1 MTNISFRGS
10 AALMVA
16 AIIGMMTSSC
26 DKVSPTGVLVGT
38 TSVDDRVKMSLQV
51 YQDTYDSRL
60 DVKDPQGEYSFL
72 VGSDSHLTTDPGRM
86 DEMQSLFLEHGDLFM
101 AHLGDIADT
110 KAEYYMTL
118 AHSMERGKDNYIARN
133 FHPLYDDDSQL
144 YLANRDLDKLIEAG
158 EISAYADV
166 DDMDFADLVALF
178 DRFGVD
184 MLTDDDIQ
192 YPFFPVVGNH
202 DITHDGWALF
212 TTIFR
217 SSTYEFTVKV
227 AEGWYDQ
234 YIFLDSANG
243 TLGKIQIDAIE
254 DGMLRTHGIN
264 VRHTFVFTH
273 TNVFRPSSNEF
284 ASTYA
289 REEGYYILKKLADWN
304 TTIAFYGHV
313 HKWDDRWFG
322 GVRHLTLDSM
332 SEANSPD
339 AGDYLVRVTCHAD
352 GNLSVER
359 VRMNYVAR

>member
-1 MTNISFRGS
+1 MTKRKIFHI
-10 AALMVA
+10 AALTALFATGIV
-16 AIIGMMTSSC
+16 TSSC
-26 DKVSPTGVLVGT
+26 EKVSPTGVLIGT
-38 TSVDDRVKMSLQV
+38 TGVDDRVKMSLEV
-51 YQDTYDSRL
+51 YHDTYDNRI
-60 DVKDPQGEYSFL
+60 DVSETLGEYSFI
-72 VGSDSHLTTDPGRM
+72 VGSDSHLTTDAGRM
-86 DEMQSLFLEHGDLFM
+86 DEMQSIFLAEDDLFM

-118 AHSMERGKDNYIARN
+118 ARSIDTGKNNYIAKYY
-133 FHPLYDDDSQL
+133 HGLYSDESQL
-144 YLANRDLDKLIEAG
+144 YLSNKDLDRLIAAG
-158 EISAYADV
+158 EIAAYDDV
-166 DDMDFADLVALF
+166 DTLEFADLVSLLARYDLSL
-178 DRFGVD
+178 V
-184 MLTDDDIQ
+184 TVDDII

-212 TTIFR
+212 STIFR
-217 SSTYEFTVKV
+217 TSTYEFTVKV

-243 TLGKIQIDAIE
+243 TLGTVQIDAIE
-254 DGMLRTHGIN
+254 SGMLRTYGIN

-273 TNVFRPSSNEF
+273 TNIFRPSSNEF

-322 GVRHLTLDSM
+322 GVRHITLDSM
-332 SEANSPD
+332 GEANSPE

-352 GNLSVER
+352 GNLTVSKVW
-359 VRMNYVAR
+359 MNYVAK

>member
-1 MTNISFRGS
+1 MAVGL
-10 AALMVA
+10 AVA
-16 AIIGMMTSSC
+16 IGMIFSSC
-26 DKVSPTGVLVGT
+26 DKVSPTGVLIGT
-38 TSVDDRVKMSLQV
+38 TGVDDRVRMSIQV
-51 YQDTYDSRL
+51 YQDTYDTRL
-60 DVKDPQGEYSFL
+60 DIKDTQGEYSFI

-86 DEMQSLFLEHGDLFM
+86 DEMQQIFLAHGDLFM

-118 AHSMERGKDNYIARN
+118 AKSMETGKANYIARYY
-133 FHPLYDDDSQL
+133 HPLYDEETEL
-144 YLANRDLDKLIEAG
+144 YLAHRDLDRLITAG
-158 EISAYADV
+158 EISAYGDV
-166 DDMDFADLVALF
+166 DDMDFASLVGVL
-178 DRFGVD
+178 DRYGVD
-184 MLTDDDIQ
+184 LLTDDDIQ

-227 AEGWYDQ
+227 GEGVYDQ

-273 TNVFRPSSNEF
+273 TNIFRPSSNEF

-289 REEGYYILKKLADWN
+289 REEGYYILKKLAEWN

-332 SEANSPD
+332 SEANSPSP
-339 AGDYLVRVTCHAD
+339 GDYLVRVTCHTD
-352 GNLSVER
+352 GTLSVDK
-359 VRMNYVAR
+359 VRMNYVSR

>member
-1 MTNISFRGS
+1 MMHIHNIK
-10 AALMVA
+10 AALGLITIGMSMVA
-16 AIIGMMTSSC
+16 C
-26 DKVSPTGVLVGT
+26 DKVSPTGVLIGT
-38 TSVDDRVKMSLQV
+38 TSVDDRVRMSLQV

-60 DVKDPQGEYSFL
+60 DIKEAQGAYSFI

-86 DEMQSLFLEHGDLFM
+86 DEMQRIFLNHGDLFM

-118 AHSMERGKDNYIARN
+118 AHSIERGKTNYIKQN
-133 FHPLYDDDSQL
+133 FHPLYDEESEL
-144 YLANRDLDKLIEAG
+144 YLSHRDLDRLISAG
-158 EISAYADV
+158 EISSYADV
-166 DDMDFADLVALF
+166 DEMDFDRVVEMLDRYEMDL
-178 DRFGVD
+178 
-184 MLTDDDIQ
+184 MTDDEIQ

-227 AEGWYDQ
+227 AEGVYDQ

-243 TLGKIQIDAIE
+243 TLGKIQIEAIE
-254 DGMLRTHGIN
+254 DGMLRAHGGA

-273 TNVFRPSSNEF
+273 TNIFRPSSNEF

-289 REEGYYILKKLADWN
+289 REEGYYILKKFADWN

-332 SEANSPD
+332 SEANSPEP
-339 AGDYLVRVTCHAD
+339 GNYLVRVTCHAD
-352 GNLSVER
+352 GNLTVEQ

>member
-1 MTNISFRGS
+1 MRGM
-10 AALMVA
+10 AAFAAAVA
-16 AIIGMMTSSC
+16 LGMMTVSC

-38 TSVDDRVKMSLQV
+38 TSVDDRVKMSLKV
-51 YQDTYDSRL
+51 YQDTYDNRI
-60 DVKDPQGEYSFL
+60 DINDTQGEYSFI

-86 DEMQSLFLEHGDLFM
+86 DEMQHIFLNHGDLLM

-118 AHSMERGKDNYIARN
+118 ASSIESGKHNYVMKYY
-133 FHPLYDDDSQL
+133 HPLYDEETEL
-144 YLANRDLDKLIEAG
+144 FIAHRDLDRLIAAG
-158 EISAYADV
+158 EISSYDDV
-166 DDMDFADLVALF
+166 DTMPFDDMLVLLADY
-178 DRFGVD
+178 DID
-184 MLTDDDIQ
+184 MLTEDDIQ

-227 AEGWYDQ
+227 GEGVYDQ
-234 YIFLDSANG
+234 FIFLDSANG
-243 TLGKIQIDAIE
+243 TLGKIQVEAIE

-273 TNVFRPSSNEF
+273 TNIFRPSSNEF

-313 HKWDDRWFG
+313 HKWDERWFG

-352 GNLSVER
+352 GNVSVSK